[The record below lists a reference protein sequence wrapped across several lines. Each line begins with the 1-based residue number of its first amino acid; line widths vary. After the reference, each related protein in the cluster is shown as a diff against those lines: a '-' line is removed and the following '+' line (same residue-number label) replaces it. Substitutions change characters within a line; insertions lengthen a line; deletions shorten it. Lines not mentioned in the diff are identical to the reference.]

1 MKISLAVV
9 FAALASACAAS
20 APDPQAPAA
29 PVRGPA
35 GAPMIRLY
43 ESPCYFP
50 TCISYAIEV
59 APNGNYTLTRFTPG
73 QPDTASSGALGPDVW
88 AKAEAAFAE
97 ADFAAM
103 PERMA
108 VDNMSQLGGVYCSND
123 LPAAEFT
130 RSGVDGAQKKVHFN
144 TGCGVAAP
152 RKLLADLRELFR
164 YRELVRPN

>member
-1 MKISLAVV
+1 MKTLLAVV
-9 FAALASACAAS
+9 FAALAFACAAS
-20 APDPQAPAA
+20 APDPQAPAK
-29 PVRGPA
+29 PIRGPA
-35 GAPMIRLY
+35 IAPMIRLY

-59 APNGNYTLTRFTPG
+59 APDGRYTLTRFTPG

-88 AKAEAAFAE
+88 AKAEAALAD

-108 VDNMSQLGGVYCSND
+108 VDNMSQLGGVYCIND
-123 LPAAEFT
+123 LPAVEFT
-130 RSGVDGAQKKVHFN
+130 RRGADGAEKKVHFN
-144 TGCGVAAP
+144 MGCGVAAP

-164 YRELVRPN
+164 YRELVKPN

>member
-88 AKAEAAFAE
+88 TKAEAAFAE
-97 ADFAAM
+97 ANFAAM

-108 VDNMSQLGGVYCSND
+108 VDNMSQLGGVYCIND

-130 RSGVDGAQKKVHFN
+130 RRGVDGAQKKAHFN